1 MIFVLRLFFQLAQR
15 ELVTLSPLCSGRRAS
30 IQLDQMPL
38 NTKIILGRRV
48 KRVIA
53 RLTAKSHSLW
63 QLQKLR

>member
-1 MIFVLRLFFQLAQR
+1 MIFALRLFFQLAQR
-15 ELVTLSPLCSGRRAS
+15 ELVTLSLSSSGRRAP

-53 RLTAKSHSLW
+53 LTAKSHSLW